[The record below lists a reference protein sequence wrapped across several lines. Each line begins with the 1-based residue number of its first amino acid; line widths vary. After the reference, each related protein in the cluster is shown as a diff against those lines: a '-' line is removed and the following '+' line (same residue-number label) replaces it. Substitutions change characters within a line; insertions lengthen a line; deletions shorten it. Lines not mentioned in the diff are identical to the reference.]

1 VGRLNERW
9 AVASRAL
16 VALNEVL
23 ARGVEDPILR
33 DAAIQ
38 RFEFTLEAAWKAAQ
52 LWLRTETGEDLA
64 SPKAVI
70 RAMAATERVAEPVAR
85 QLLAAIDDRNL
96 TVHTY
101 SERTAKLIADRLS
114 AHAVALGVL
123 ITAIAPTL
131 PDR

>member
-9 AVASRAL
+9 TVASRAL
-16 VALNEVL
+16 AALNEVL
-23 ARGVEDPILR
+23 ARGVDDPILR

-52 LWLRTETGEDLA
+52 LWLRAETGEDLS

-70 RAMAATERVAEPVAR
+70 RAMAASERVEEQLAR
-85 QLLAAIDDRNL
+85 QLLAAVDDRNL

-101 SERTAKLIADRLS
+101 SERIAQMIAERLRS
-114 AHAVALGVL
+114 HSVALGAL
-123 ITAIAPTL
+123 ITAIEPAVR
-131 PDR
+131 D